1 MNHSGVTCS
10 VCPREVPADLLPL
23 FGNGEFAFCSGTCLR
38 TAFQSAVL
46 DLLKSALQPEQFQQL
61 MDTADPSALPPPNPL
76 PELTCTNHIREALQQ
91 ITDLILSNRLTNKQ
105 ASLLLYALQTALAN
119 LRTAAALAPAPAPDA
134 KPPAGFT
141 PPPKPKKIGRQ
152 GERPKKGAAPK

>member
-1 MNHSGVTCS
+1 MRANAVTCS
-10 VCPREVPADLLPL
+10 LCGRPVPAELLPV
-23 FGNGEFAFCSGTCLR
+23 FGDDAIAFCSGTCLR

-46 DLLKSALQPEQFQQL
+46 DLLKAALDPGQYQQL
-61 MDTADPSALPPPNPL
+61 IATAEPSALPPPNPL

-119 LRTAAALAPAPAPDA
+119 IRTAAALTPAPAPHPN
-134 KPPAGFT
+134 PPAGFT
-141 PPPKPKKIGRQ
+141 PPPKPKKAR
-152 GERPKKGAAPK
+152 RPTTKGGPR